1 MHVACTITAILDF
14 KCGVFYLGIKSVA
27 NDCVCRV
34 WAMLRVNGRVFKC
47 VDPVYVYKS
56 MCVLMCLVYKSL

>member
-1 MHVACTITAILDF
+1 MHVACTITAILHF
-14 KCGVFYLGIKSVA
+14 MYEVLYLGIKSVA

-56 MCVLMCLVYKSL
+56 M